1 MHGDVNYNLNDYAL
15 CEIIASN
22 EYYHLQILQACR
34 LHIVRMLV
42 CITYI
47 SFFNQSKLKEKKTN
61 FKKCLLLQVSFLT
74 GNLFLI
80 TIYSPLSN
88 DDKSNTRGKQISPP
102 RDLMNDIIC
111 LA

>member
-47 SFFNQSKLKEKKTN
+47 SFFNQSKLKEKNK
-61 FKKCLLLQVSFLT
+61 LQEVSAVT
-74 GNLFLI
+74 GFIFNW
-80 TIYSPLSN
+80 
-88 DDKSNTRGKQISPP
+88 
-102 RDLMNDIIC
+102 
-111 LA
+111 